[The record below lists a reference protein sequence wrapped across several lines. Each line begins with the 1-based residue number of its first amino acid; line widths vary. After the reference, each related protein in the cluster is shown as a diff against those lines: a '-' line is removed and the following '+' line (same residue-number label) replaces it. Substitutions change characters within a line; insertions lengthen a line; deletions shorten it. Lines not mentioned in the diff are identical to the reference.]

1 MFSKTR
7 TNGMYSNSAARA
19 RGARVQSPKREEI
32 LRWNTYSSYAHLKKK
47 IKGMWQTSSQ
57 IRNEIYLKNIC
68 MLWSTNRS
76 NKVFLVPA
84 YFRQN
89 KSSINIHKC

>member
-32 LRWNTYSSYAHLKKK
+32 PVQKHKFCAETLNRHLLIFIKKSEACDNV
-47 IKGMWQTSSQ
+47 ICVTNIFQ
-57 IRNEIYLKNIC
+57 I
-68 MLWSTNRS
+68 
-76 NKVFLVPA
+76 P
-84 YFRQN
+84 
-89 KSSINIHKC
+89 